1 MDDYQRPFSMQ
12 FVCRATL
19 ENMHKSIDISQRK
32 TMARVEDRPEKMVEI
47 METITVLNKM
57 RELLSDF
64 EAHNTHLFKD

>member
-1 MDDYQRPFSMQ
+1 MDDYKRPFSMQ

-57 RELLSDF
+57 REVLSEF
-64 EAHNTHLFKD
+64 EENNTHLFKD